1 MIMDK
6 IQLGPRPFMGV
17 MPAVL
22 LGANVGGKPNYMTAA
37 WVSPACMAPPM
48 VSVAVN
54 HARHTLKGI
63 EENGTFSLNVP
74 STKQVVESDYCGI
87 TTGARED
94 KSQVFGSFY
103 GRLKTAPIASECPVN
118 IECKVF
124 KTVDCGSHVLCIG
137 EIAEVYVNKDC
148 TSDAGPDVAKID
160 PIIYTGNYWQLG
172 KQVGKGFSAGKS
184 YKK

>member
-1 MIMDK
+1 MRMDK

-22 LGANVGGKPNYMTAA
+22 LGANVNGKPNYMTAA

-54 HARHTLKGI
+54 HARHTLRGI

-74 STKQVVESDYCGI
+74 STKQVIETDYCGI
-87 TTGARED
+87 TTGARTD
-94 KSQVFGSFY
+94 KSKVFGSFY
-103 GRLKTAPIASECPVN
+103 GRLKTAPMVEECPAN

-124 KTVDCGSHVLCIG
+124 KTVDCGSHVLCVG
-137 EIAEVYVNKDC
+137 EIVEVYLNKDC
-148 TSDAGPDVAKID
+148 AGGAGPDVTKID

-172 KQVGKGFSAGKS
+172 KQVGKGFSDGKK